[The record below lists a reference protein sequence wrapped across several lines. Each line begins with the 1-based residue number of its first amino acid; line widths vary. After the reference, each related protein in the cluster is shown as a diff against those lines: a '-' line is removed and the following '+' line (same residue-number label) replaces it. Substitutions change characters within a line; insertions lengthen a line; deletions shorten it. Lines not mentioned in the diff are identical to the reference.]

1 MPVSVGS
8 YLKRMRE
15 ERNLTIDQVAQAT
28 RVRPIYLKAL
38 ENDEPSV
45 LPSKP
50 QARGFIRLVADY
62 LQIDPQPLL
71 DVWPDQLLAVPD
83 FEDEFDALLIE
94 ESSRNEQT
102 ETKSSA
108 DLHDQLEEPANETAE
123 EPVEINAPSK
133 KPQVKDSRTIFKQI
147 GQDLRSQRE
156 KLNLSVEDVER
167 FTRLRAHH
175 IKALELGRFEDLP
188 SLVQGRGMLSNYAS
202 FLDLDSEAILMRF
215 TDGLQT
221 RRIERTSTAAETRQ
235 VPSTTKTKKEPGK
248 QAAWRR
254 LLTPDLLIGGSLFI
268 LLIGF
273 IIWGAARI
281 VDLQRQ
287 ESLPTAVSIS
297 EILMSTEEEESLS
310 EMLTLTAEIP
320 TVASNGLGGPLPLP
334 EGGENLEEQEEPL
347 EPLPVNDDP
356 IQVYIIANQR
366 VWMQVVVDD
375 RVAFEGRVVP
385 GNAYPFSGN
394 QQIELVTGNG
404 AGIQVIFNQT
414 NLGALGVSGEVVRM
428 IFTEEGTLVPTP
440 LFTLTPIPTATP
452 SPTPTPTPTVATP
465 TITPFVP

>member
-1 MPVSVGS
+1 MPVSIGE

-15 ERNLTIDQVAQAT
+15 ERSLTIDQVAQAT
-28 RVRPIYLKAL
+28 RVRTIYLEAL

-50 QARGFIRLVADY
+50 QARGFIRLIADY

-71 DVWPDQLLAVPD
+71 DAWPDQMLAVPD
-83 FEDEFDALLIE
+83 FEDEIDSLLIDE
-94 ESSRNEQT
+94 SGQKEQGETESSG
-102 ETKSSA
+102 
-108 DLHDQLEEPANETAE
+108 DLLNKIEDSGYETAE
-123 EPVEINAPSK
+123 ELVETSPPPNKS
-133 KPQVKDSRTIFKQI
+133 QVKDSRTIFKQI
-147 GQDLRSQRE
+147 GQDLRLQRE
-156 KLNLSVEDVER
+156 KLNLSIEDVER
-167 FTRLRAHH
+167 FTRLRAHN

-202 FLDLDSEAILMRF
+202 FLDLDSEAMLLRF
-215 TDGLQT
+215 AEGLQT
-221 RRIERTSTAAETRQ
+221 RRIERTSPAAESYQ
-235 VPSTTKTKKEPGK
+235 APSPTKAKKEPGK

-310 EMLTLTAEIP
+310 GMLTLTAAIP
-320 TVASNGLGGPLPLP
+320 TPAGNNLGGLPSLP
-334 EGGENLEEQEEPL
+334 EGGENPEEQEETL
-347 EPLPVNDDP
+347 EPLPVNNDP
-356 IQVYIIANQR
+356 IQVYVIANQR

-440 LFTLTPIPTATP
+440 QFTLTPTPTTTP
-452 SPTPTPTPTVATP
+452 SPTPTATPTVTTP